1 VYYNKQ
7 MQEATLIHF
16 RTSEKDYR
24 ILNHF
29 YSFIY
34 FTSPTISNFY
44 KRLIR
49 DHIHYHD
56 VIFCAASKIIHALQ
70 NEGFQKQHGFVMT
83 DQEGG
88 GGGFSSMHIRR
99 GDFQWKDMR
108 ISGEEWYDNTKDY
121 WMDNEILYITTDKK
135 NKTFFEPLAK
145 HYELRFW
152 DDYEEVA
159 GLSDLDPNY
168 KGMIESVVA
177 SRGRIFVGTFPSSF
191 SAYIGRLRGY
201 YGMSGKSMWYGQ
213 KDHADEMQRWVDPRS
228 VEGSLYSYR
237 EFPIGW
243 SEIDGETAPSKDKF

>member
-1 VYYNKQ
+1 

-121 WMDNEILYITTDKK
+121 WMDNEILYITTD
-135 NKTFFEPLAK
+135 
-145 HYELRFW
+145 
-152 DDYEEVA
+152 
-159 GLSDLDPNY
+159 
-168 KGMIESVVA
+168 
-177 SRGRIFVGTFPSSF
+177 
-191 SAYIGRLRGY
+191 
-201 YGMSGKSMWYGQ
+201 
-213 KDHADEMQRWVDPRS
+213 
-228 VEGSLYSYR
+228 
-237 EFPIGW
+237 
-243 SEIDGETAPSKDKF
+243 